1 MDLNTQLFGFLLHR
15 TCRTNVEAEDHCMFT
30 GICQCHVTLSHTAH
44 TFMDDIDLDL
54 FISEFLKT
62 ALDRFKRSLHICF
75 DDDRK

>member
-1 MDLNTQLFGFLLHR
+1 
-15 TCRTNVEAEDHCMFT
+15 
-30 GICQCHVTLSHTAH
+30 
-44 TFMDDIDLDL
+44 MDDIDLDL